1 MLLPVWKWHWNSRR
15 KILAR
20 FCETLKQ
27 SYTQMKAAIP
37 DSINIKNHFWAP
49 VKLYCFPPG
58 LDRFDPQAQQA
69 GEDSPTALRA
79 SRAARGPAARREVPC
94 CHLQSGYHQ
103 RDLCLLS
110 LLTDNTLFPLSF
122 SPLPLRKLELFTLQ
136 HLSGIWT
143 FRLLL
148 LAGEFILQHF
158 KLEL

>member
-58 LDRFDPQAQQA
+58 LDRFDPQAQQT

-110 LLTDNTLFPLSF
+110 LLTDNTLFLSHF
-122 SPLPLRKLELFTLQ
+122 LPYHWGSLNCLLCNTSVEYELSDFCSLQ
-136 HLSGIWT
+136 ENLSCST
-143 FRLLL
+143 SN
-148 LAGEFILQHF
+148 
-158 KLEL
+158 